1 MMLLL
6 YCCADQEHV
15 GEDGVLEAGVHQG
28 VEGREAAGG
37 DAVQVVQEEV
47 PHILDPGQVHRVH
60 SCREMLG

>member
-47 PHILDPGQVHRVH
+47 LHILHPGQVPRVH

>member
-1 MMLLL
+1 MMLLLL

-37 DAVQVVQEEV
+37 DAVQVV
-47 PHILDPGQVHRVH
+47 
-60 SCREMLG
+60 